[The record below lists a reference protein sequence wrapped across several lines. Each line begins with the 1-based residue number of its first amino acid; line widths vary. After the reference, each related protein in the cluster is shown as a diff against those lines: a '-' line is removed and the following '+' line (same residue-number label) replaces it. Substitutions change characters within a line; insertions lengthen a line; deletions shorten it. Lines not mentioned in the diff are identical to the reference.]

1 MEAIVGGATDPFG
14 DPLLFRLSPQPGAA
28 ASP

>member
-1 MEAIVGGATDPFG
+1 METIIGGATDPFG
-14 DPLLFRLSPQPGAA
+14 DPLLFRLPSQPGAA